1 MGAKLPS
8 SGAQIYLNPEIIERY
23 KSQHTK
29 KSWLRTGVSGGVGKW
44 AHKSSM
50 HEVSTHKYK
59 TCHSDLQF
67 KFKNTPRR
75 SHEYG

>member
-29 KSWLRTGVSGGVGKW
+29 KSWLRTGVSGGVGK
-44 AHKSSM
+44 
-50 HEVSTHKYK
+50 
-59 TCHSDLQF
+59 
-67 KFKNTPRR
+67 
-75 SHEYG
+75 